1 MKKELIFILA
11 ILMASGM
18 KMFPQSDNSG
28 NNNNIVKTVNSVD
41 LKKYAGK
48 WYEIAKIPNR
58 FQKGCV
64 RNTTAEYKLRDDGD
78 INVIN
83 RCIETDG
90 SVNEAEG
97 LAKVVDEKT
106 NSKLE
111 VSFVSIFGIHLFWGD
126 YWIIGLD
133 KNYEYAVIGHPERKY
148 GWILN
153 RSPKMSEEKLKEAF
167 EILKENG
174 YDPKDFVTTIQR

>member
-1 MKKELIFILA
+1 MRNKLTLILTVFIFLG
-11 ILMASGM
+11 I
-18 KMFPQSDNSG
+18 KIFPQPDNSG
-28 NNNNIVKTVNSVD
+28 NKSNVQTVNFVD

-48 WYEIAKIPNR
+48 WFEIAKIPNR

-64 RNTTAEYKLRDDGD
+64 RNTTAEYKLREDGD
-78 INVIN
+78 IDVIN
-83 RCIETDG
+83 KCIEEDG

-126 YWIIGLD
+126 YWIIGLG
-133 KNYEYAVIGHPERKY
+133 KNYEYAVVGHPERKY
-148 GWILN
+148 GWILS
-153 RSPKMSEEKLKEAF
+153 RTPEMSEEKLKEAF
-167 EILKENG
+167 AILKANG
-174 YDPKDFVTTIQR
+174 YKPADFEMSLQSK